1 MKACETFA
9 AWTWENAMSGV
20 SYNSSAA
27 GALALLTGSTR
38 ALEDQQ
44 KVMATGKKVNSASD
58 NAAYWSISQA
68 MKSTGM
74 SMSSAV
80 DASELGAATA
90 DAASLGMSQA
100 TDIVQNIQSKLIMAK
115 AVGSDKSAL
124 NSEITQLKEQ
134 LGTVMKSAGFSGQ
147 NWLSSGSSAPAKTS
161 LVASVSTAK
170 DGATQVNSIDFD
182 TSKTN
187 LASTGDA
194 KDGLLTKDYSVTT
207 KSGTTYD
214 YHLLDVGSAT
224 PAGGSE
230 IALSSTTSNDEID
243 GMLSAVGGMLN
254 NMWAGSAQLGS
265 VSSNLQGT
273 SDIMRK
279 LQDTLDISTGRM
291 VDANMEQT
299 AANMAAVKA
308 RSQLQ
313 TIGLSISNQQSSSSL
328 QLFR

>member
-1 MKACETFA
+1 
-9 AWTWENAMSGV
+9 MSGV
-20 SYNSSAA
+20 SYNSGAA

-44 KVMATGKKVNSASD
+44 RVMSTGKKVNSASD

-90 DAASLGMSQA
+90 DAASVGMSQA
-100 TDIVQNIQSKLIMAK
+100 TEIVQNIQSKLIMAK
-115 AVGSDKSAL
+115 AVGADKSAL
-124 NSEITQLKEQ
+124 NTEITQLKEQ

-147 NWLSSGSSAPAKTS
+147 NWLSSGSAAPGKTS
-161 LVASVSTAK
+161 LVASVSTGK
-170 DGATQVNSIDFD
+170 DGATQVNSLDFD

-187 LASTGDA
+187 LASTGNA
-194 KDGLLTKDYSVTT
+194 ADGLLTKDYSVTT
-207 KSGTTYD
+207 KSGTTYN

-224 PAGGSE
+224 PASGSE
-230 IALSSTTSNDEID
+230 IGLSSATTNDQID

-279 LQDTLDISTGRM
+279 LQDTLAISTGRM
-291 VDANMEQT
+291 VDANMEQV
-299 AANMAAVKA
+299 AANMAAVKVGT
-308 RSQLQ
+308 QLQ
-313 TIGLSISNQQSSSSL
+313 TIGLSIANQQGSNTL